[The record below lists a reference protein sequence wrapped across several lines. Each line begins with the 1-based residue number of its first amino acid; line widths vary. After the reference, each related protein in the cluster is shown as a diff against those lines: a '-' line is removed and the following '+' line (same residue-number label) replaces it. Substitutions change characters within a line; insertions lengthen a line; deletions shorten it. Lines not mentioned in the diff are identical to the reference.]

1 MAFRTWGRLLL
12 TALVVSLLAGAGQ
25 LGIAYGFGVVRL
37 NGAFIDDSVNR
48 WPAQLVWVA
57 WFAAIAAVTGAVL
70 TERFARRDGL
80 PGGTSEQLAVAG
92 AAALGAIVV
101 APLCMQ
107 PARAAELGGT
117 IEPVWAVG
125 ICAILGAVVGA
136 GAAIAVLLKPP
147 LGWNIALSAGAVWL
161 LALVSAAPS
170 VAPTGPLLS
179 VRLGVLEPSW
189 LDPAPAQR
197 LAALIMP
204 TVALL
209 AGAAVGALARRRG
222 HSPLVGGAAGA
233 AGPVL
238 LAFAYL
244 TAGPGVATD
253 RYQLAPYYGALVA
266 VAAGALGS
274 AATTVLRRP
283 VAETETTAIEPTDIL
298 QPLPSSP
305 AGPGDPGFAAEP
317 ATDSLAAAEGTAIQS
332 SLPEAGREPTP
343 RSAGVPAPAHWD
355 WPRASG
361 LTPSPRPTHRSRADR
376 TTPDRTGL
384 DNRTI
389 SAEHTAFE
397 DRPAPAGPIEIEG
410 SSTSADRA
418 GVDHRTIAAD
428 HAASVEPATPAG
440 RGGAD
445 ERGSADEPGP
455 LAGAAAGPEPEASPS
470 PAGDAGSDV
479 PEAVRD
485 ADDLTQTLPVP
496 GLLPPRRRTA
506 AIDVLAA
513 GRPAPDQAVKPQE
526 STAAAPA
533 PAPATLP
540 ERMPSPDVAA
550 LAGAAPSPRT
560 ETPAEPEPDHSA
572 PLGEAATTS
581 PTVPRG
587 GGRPDHEAPAGA
599 DGDDP
604 ATPAPAARPTAG
616 RRSRRQPRPAPAAAK
631 AVPAE
636 AGSGRL
642 AETGPRTESPA
653 GDAAAPVQV
662 GQEPAAAA
670 PANPSAAEAAAG
682 AGDPGST
689 STRPGSRSGR
699 GRKTRTS
706 PATATA
712 PSGAASPVPAP
723 STEATP
729 AEAAP
734 SAAAPT
740 EAKPAESTPAA
751 AASTDAKPAESA
763 PAAAAPTDAKPAE
776 SAPAAAAPTDAKPAE
791 SAPSAAIPTEAKPAQ
806 ATRAHRRPARTA
818 STGAVPARA
827 PRIEAD
833 PAQAAPIEAPH
844 ARTTPEVPPADPH
857 PAAPVVDVPARS
869 ASPATPPAP
878 RAAGDLDQRPGGR
891 TPLIG
896 AEPADATA
904 DPQTNEGG
912 RRTRSYFFSDDEP
925 AATDLPGPADAP
937 ASPRPRFSIFEDVTD
952 RPDEALPTGPVALPP
967 SQPVGPRDVAA
978 PDSGGGDPTGA
989 TGSTTGTPDRTEAP
1003 TGAAR
1008 VEPMPRP
1015 RHRALPDLGR
1025 DAHWDAF
1032 ANARQATPLLRNAP
1046 QAGGRHTDTIGSP
1059 TAGEEDGEPGDGR
1072 SKLRGLFRRNR
1083 AKGTPGDAGR
1093 ESESLAQDEEYV
1105 DWVAGLASDDG
1116 EDIPTLRGGRHHRD

>member
-37 NGAFIDDSVNR
+37 NGAFIDGSVNR

-170 VAPTGPLLS
+170 VASTGPLLS

-253 RYQLAPYYGALVA
+253 HYQLAPYYGALVA

-317 ATDSLAAAEGTAIQS
+317 ATDSLAAAEGTAVQS
-332 SLPEAGREPTP
+332 SLREAGREPTP
-343 RSAGVPAPAHWD
+343 RSAGAPTPAHWD
-355 WPRASG
+355 WPRASA
-361 LTPSPRPTHRSRADR
+361 LTPSPRPAHRLRADR
-376 TTPDRTGL
+376 TTPDRTGP
-384 DNRTI
+384 DDRTV

-418 GVDHRTIAAD
+418 GVGHHTVAAD

-440 RGGAD
+440 RSGAD
-445 ERGSADEPGP
+445 ERSSADEPGS
-455 LAGAAAGPEPEASPS
+455 LAGAAAAGPEPEASPS

-479 PEAVRD
+479 PGAVRD

-513 GRPAPDQAVKPQE
+513 GRPAPDQAVKPHE

-533 PAPATLP
+533 PAPAQTPAPAPAPAPATLP
-540 ERMPSPDVAA
+540 ERVPSPDVAA
-550 LAGAAPSPRT
+550 LAGAAPSPRA
-560 ETPAEPEPDHSA
+560 ETPAEPQPDHST

-581 PTVPRG
+581 PTVPPG
-587 GGRPDHEAPAGA
+587 GGRPDHEAPARA
-599 DGDDP
+599 DGDDS

-616 RRSRRQPRPAPAAAK
+616 RRSRRQPPPAPAAAK

-636 AGSGRL
+636 AVSGRL
-642 AETGPRTESPA
+642 ADAQTGPRTGSPA
-653 GDAAAPVQV
+653 VDAAAPVQV

-670 PANPSAAEAAAG
+670 PANPSAAEEAAG

-689 STRPGSRSGR
+689 STRPGSRSRR
-699 GRKTRTS
+699 GRKTRTG
-706 PATATA
+706 PATATSPA
-712 PSGAASPVPAP
+712 GAASPVPAP
-723 STEATP
+723 STGATP

-734 SAAAPT
+734 SSAAST
-740 EAKPAESTPAA
+740 EAKPTEGTPAA
-751 AASTDAKPAESA
+751 AASTEAKPAEGT
-763 PAAAAPTDAKPAE
+763 PGAAT
-776 SAPAAAAPTDAKPAE
+776 
-791 SAPSAAIPTEAKPAQ
+791 PTEAKPAQ

-818 STGAVPARA
+818 SPEAAPDRA

-833 PAQAAPIEAPH
+833 PAQPAPIEAPH
-844 ARTTPEVPPADPH
+844 ARATPEVPPADPH
-857 PAAPVVDVPARS
+857 PAAPAVDVPARS
-869 ASPATPPAP
+869 ASPAAPPAP
-878 RAAGDLDQRPGGR
+878 RAAGDVDQLPGGR
-891 TPLIG
+891 TPLFG

-925 AATDLPGPADAP
+925 AATGLPGPADAP
-937 ASPRPRFSIFEDVTD
+937 ASPRPRFPIFEDVTD
-952 RPDEALPTGPVALPP
+952 RPDEALPTGPVAVPP
-967 SQPVGPRDVAA
+967 SQPVGPRDGAG
-978 PDSGGGDPTGA
+978 PGSGGGDPTGA

-1003 TGAAR
+1003 TGATR
-1008 VEPMPRP
+1008 IEPMPRP

-1025 DAHWDAF
+1025 DARWDAF
-1032 ANARQATPLLRNAP
+1032 ANARQATPVLPNAP
-1046 QAGGRHTDTIGSP
+1046 QAGGRHADTTGSP
-1059 TAGEEDGEPGDGR
+1059 TAGEEGGEPGDGR

-1083 AKGTPGDAGR
+1083 AKGTPGDVGR

-1116 EDIPTLRGGRHHRD
+1116 QDIPTLRGGRHHRD

>member
-37 NGAFIDDSVNR
+37 NGAFIDGSVNR

-170 VAPTGPLLS
+170 VASTGPLLS

-233 AGPVL
+233 AGPIL

-266 VAAGALGS
+266 VAVGALGS

-317 ATDSLAAAEGTAIQS
+317 ATDSLAAVERTAMQS

-343 RSAGVPAPAHWD
+343 RSAGAPTPAHWD
-355 WPRASG
+355 WPRPSG
-361 LTPSPRPTHRSRADR
+361 LTPSPRPAHRSRADR

-384 DNRTI
+384 DDRTV
-389 SAEHTAFE
+389 SEEHTAFE
-397 DRPAPAGPIEIEG
+397 DRPAAAGPIEIEG
-410 SSTSADRA
+410 PRTSGDRA
-418 GVDHRTIAAD
+418 GVDRRIAAG

-440 RGGAD
+440 RGGTD
-445 ERGSADEPGP
+445 ERNSADEPGS
-455 LAGAAAGPEPEASPS
+455 LAGAAAEPEPAASPS

-513 GRPAPDQAVKPQE
+513 GRPAPEQAVKPQE
-526 STAAAPA
+526 STAA

-550 LAGAAPSPRT
+550 LAGAAPSPRA
-560 ETPAEPEPDHSA
+560 ETPAGPEPDHST

-581 PTVPRG
+581 PTVPPG
-587 GGRPDHEAPAGA
+587 GGLPDHEAPARA
-599 DGDDP
+599 DGDDST
-604 ATPAPAARPTAG
+604 APAPAARPTAG
-616 RRSRRQPRPAPAAAK
+616 RQSRRQPRPAPAAAK

-636 AGSGRL
+636 AGSGQL
-642 AETGPRTESPA
+642 TDAETDPRTDSPA
-653 GDAAAPVQV
+653 VDAAAPVQV

-670 PANPSAAEAAAG
+670 PESASANPSAAEAAAG

-689 STRPGSRSGR
+689 SARPGSRSRR

-706 PATATA
+706 PATATTPA
-712 PSGAASPVPAP
+712 GATSPAP
-723 STEATP
+723 ASSTGATP

-734 SAAAPT
+734 GAAAST
-740 EAKPAESTPAA
+740 EAKPAEGTPG
-751 AASTDAKPAESA
+751 
-763 PAAAAPTDAKPAE
+763 AAP
-776 SAPAAAAPTDAKPAE
+776 S
-791 SAPSAAIPTEAKPAQ
+791 IEAKPAQ
-806 ATRAHRRPARTA
+806 ATRARRRPARTA
-818 STGAVPARA
+818 STEADPARA

-844 ARTTPEVPPADPH
+844 VRATPEVPPADPH
-857 PAAPVVDVPARS
+857 PAAPEVDVPARS

-891 TPLIG
+891 TPLFG
-896 AEPADATA
+896 AEPSDATA
-904 DPQTNEGG
+904 DPQINEGG
-912 RRTRSYFFSDDEP
+912 RPTRSYFFSDDEP

-937 ASPRPRFSIFEDVTD
+937 ASPRPRFPIFEDVTD
-952 RPDEALPTGPVALPP
+952 PPEEALPTGPVALPP
-967 SQPVGPRDVAA
+967 SQPVGPRDGAG
-978 PDSGGGDPTGA
+978 PGSSGGGDPTGA
-989 TGSTTGTPDRTEAP
+989 TGSTTDTPDRTEAP
-1003 TGAAR
+1003 TGAAQ

-1025 DAHWDAF
+1025 EARWDAF
-1032 ANARQATPLLRNAP
+1032 ANARQATPVLPNAP
-1046 QAGGRHTDTIGSP
+1046 QPGGRHADTTGSP
-1059 TAGEEDGEPGDGR
+1059 TEGEEGGEPGDGR

-1093 ESESLAQDEEYV
+1093 ESESLAQDDEYV

-1116 EDIPTLRGGRHHRD
+1116 QDIPTLRGGRHHRD